1 VRCQADVDVVV
12 AGVLHQ
18 VTLRK
23 GGAGGP
29 VAAIGADLLRDS
41 QFAGAVECEDLVG
54 AVGRRDRE
62 FSRADRVGARCL
74 DRTVQLF
81 AVLLHHEGEF
91 VQRIFH
97 QLRWEGI
104 VGNQVKL
111 LDQILLTQDHDRLTG
126 CRRREHRHVAAAC
139 AADTAD
145 RVVGRDGLDR
155 LGAIGRSDNDR
166 QVILVKDLERVGE
179 DRGRSVAVVRYPA
192 GAAADRHLMP
202 CSLSACTSSYAW
214 RKLA

>member
-1 VRCQADVDVVV
+1 MRRQADVDVAVRRVLYQV
-12 AGVLHQ
+12 A
-18 VTLRK
+18 LRK

-29 VAAIGADLLRDS
+29 VAAIGADLLRDR

-54 AVGRRDRE
+54 AVGRRDGE
-62 FSRADRVGARCL
+62 FGRADRVGARCL
-74 DRTVQLF
+74 DCTIKLF
-81 AVLLHHEGEF
+81 AVLLHHEGEL

-97 QLRWEGI
+97 QLSWEGI

-139 AADTAD
+139 AADTAH

-155 LGAIGRSDNDR
+155 LGAIGRSDDDR
-166 QVILVKDLERVGE
+166 
-179 DRGRSVAVVRYPA
+179 
-192 GAAADRHLMP
+192 
-202 CSLSACTSSYAW
+202 
-214 RKLA
+214 

>member
-1 VRCQADVDVVV
+1 MGGQADVDVVV
-12 AGVLHQ
+12 AGVLNQ
-18 VTLRK
+18 VALRK

-29 VAAIGADLLRDS
+29 VAAIGADLLRDR
-41 QFAGAVECEDLVG
+41 QFACAVECEDLVG
-54 AVGRRDRE
+54 AVGRRDGE
-62 FSRADRVGARCL
+62 FSGADRVGARCL
-74 DRTVQLF
+74 DCTVKFF
-81 AVLLHHEGEF
+81 AVLLHHEGQL

-97 QLRWEGI
+97 QLCWEGI

-111 LDQILLTQDHDRLTG
+111 LDQILLTQDNDRLTSRR
-126 CRRREHRHVAAAC
+126 CRQHGDVAAAC
-139 AADTAD
+139 VADTAD
-145 RVVGRDGLDR
+145 RVVGCDGLNR
-155 LGAIGRSDNDR
+155 LGAIGRSDDDR

-179 DRGRSVAVVRYPA
+179 DRGRSVAVVGYPA